1 MPKKVQILLPALL
14 AGVMVVGML
23 IGLQMQPVVEPHTTR
38 IDTEQLMDVIPLG
51 RGKVEEIIRYIDA
64 KYVEEVDREELV
76 EEAIEQ
82 LLSELDPHST
92 YISAEELRLVNEQL
106 EGNFEGI
113 GIEFMIVDDTVRVVA
128 ALAGGPSEAAG
139 ILPGDRIVSIAD
151 SVIAGIGIDS
161 EGVIQLLRG
170 EEGTEVDVGIL
181 RGDERTLRRF
191 HLKRARIPVKSVD
204 AAYMVAP
211 HTGYIKVNRFSA
223 NTYREF
229 MEGLERLVE
238 KEGMKHLIIDLRQNP
253 GGYLQEAVKMLSQLF
268 PEEDKLLVYTEG
280 DHVSRTEYKTTG
292 RPFYDVGKVVV
303 LIDEGSASA
312 SEIVAGAIQD
322 WDRGW
327 IIGRRS
333 FGKGLV
339 QEQYM
344 LRDGSALRLTVARY
358 YTPSGRCIQRPYD
371 DPEAYDEEVMHRYE
385 HGEMLTP
392 DSIHFADTTHF
403 FTQSGRLVY
412 GGGGIMPDIFIPI
425 DTVQM
430 MGTWIELRQ
439 YVPEFAFR
447 YATGH
452 SERFAGMDFDRFRK
466 NFRVDEPLLQEFL
479 AFAKKEGA
487 EPDPADLPVVKPVL
501 RRLLEA
507 RLARQ
512 LFGEEAFYKI
522 WNEDDPAIR
531 KAIEVIQS
539 SEEGPAAG
547 PTAKR

>member
-1 MPKKVQILLPALL
+1 MPRKVQILLPALL
-14 AGVMVVGML
+14 AGVMVLGML
-23 IGLQMQPVVEPHTTR
+23 IGLQMQPAMAPNTTR
-38 IDTEQLMDVIPLG
+38 IDAEQLMDVIPLG

-64 KYVEEVDREELV
+64 KYVEEVDRDALVETAIEELLV
-76 EEAIEQ
+76 
-82 LLSELDPHST
+82 ELDPHST

-128 ALAGGPSEAAG
+128 ALSGGPSEAAG

-161 EGVIQLLRG
+161 EGVIRLLRG

-181 RGDERTLRRF
+181 RGRERTIRHF
-191 HLKRARIPVKSVD
+191 HLKRARIPVRSVE
-204 AAYMVAP
+204 AAYLVAP
-211 HTGYIKVNRFSA
+211 QTGYIKVNRFSA

-238 KEGMKHLIIDLRQNP
+238 QEGMKHLIIDLRQNP

-280 DHVSRTEYKTTG
+280 EHVSRTEYKSTG
-292 RPFYDVGKVVV
+292 RPFYDIGKVVV

-371 DPEAYDEEVMHRYE
+371 DLEAYEEEVMARYA
-385 HGEMLTP
+385 HGEMLYA

-403 FTQSGRLVY
+403 FTHGGRLVY

-430 MGTWIELRQ
+430 MGSWIALRQ
-439 YVPEFAFR
+439 HVPEFVFR
-447 YATGH
+447 YATE
-452 SERFAGMDFDRFRK
+452 ERARFEAMDFEAFRRD
-466 NFRVDEPLLQEFL
+466 FSVDEALLQRFL
-479 AFAKKEGA
+479 SFARAQGA
-487 EPDPADLPVVKPVL
+487 EPEAADLPVVKPLL
-501 RRLLEA
+501 RRYLRA

-512 LFGEEAFYKI
+512 LFGEEAYYKI
-522 WNEDDPAIR
+522 WNERDPAVR
-531 KAIEVIQS
+531 RAIEVIRS
-539 SEEGPAAG
+539 SAPAPGG
-547 PTAKR
+547 PTARR

>member
-1 MPKKVQILLPALL
+1 MSKKVQILLPALL
-14 AGVMVVGML
+14 AGVMVLGML
-23 IGLQMQPVVEPHTTR
+23 IGLQMQPAMAPNTTQ
-38 IDTEQLMDVIPLG
+38 IDAEQLMDVIPLG

-64 KYVEEVDREELV
+64 KYVEEVDGDALV
-76 EEAIEQ
+76 ETAIKE
-82 LLSELDPHST
+82 LLAELDPHST

-128 ALAGGPSEAAG
+128 ALSGGPSEAAG

-151 SVIAGIGIDS
+151 SVVAGVGIDS

-170 EEGTEVDVGIL
+170 KEGTEVDVGIL
-181 RGDERTLRRF
+181 RGRERAIRRF
-191 HLKRARIPVKSVD
+191 RLRRARIPVRSVE
-204 AAYMVAP
+204 AAYLLAP
-211 HTGYIKVNRFSA
+211 QIGYVKVSRFSA

-238 KEGMKHLIIDLRQNP
+238 QEGMAHLIIDLRQNP

-268 PEEDKLLVYTEG
+268 AEEGKLLVYTEG
-280 DHVSRTEYKTTG
+280 EHVSRTEYKSTG
-292 RPFYDVGKVVV
+292 RPFYDIGKVVV

-371 DPEAYDEEVMHRYE
+371 DLEAYEDEVTARYE
-385 HGEMLTP
+385 HGEMLYA
-392 DSIHFADTTHF
+392 DSVHFADTTHF
-403 FTQSGRLVY
+403 FTRGGRLVY

-425 DTVQM
+425 DTVQL
-430 MGTWIELRQ
+430 MGSWVVLRQ
-439 YVPEFAFR
+439 HVPEFAFR
-447 YATGH
+447 YATE
-452 SERFAGMDFDRFRK
+452 ERARFEGMDFEAFRRNFSVDGALLQRFLSFARSQGAEPEAADLA
-466 NFRVDEPLLQEFL
+466 VVEPLLRRY
-479 AFAKKEGA
+479 
-487 EPDPADLPVVKPVL
+487 L
-501 RRLLEA
+501 RA

-512 LFGEEAFYKI
+512 LFGEEAYHKI
-522 WNEDDPAIR
+522 WNEHDPAVR
-531 KAIEVIQS
+531 RAVEVIRS
-539 SEEGPAAG
+539 SAPAPSG
-547 PTAKR
+547 PTARR